1 MYSTYIEEEV
11 EETAKL
17 LKQQDGRL
25 IVNDEAQLILISAE
39 DEGSLERIREA
50 INKRQTN
57 GSNMLQHKKR
67 HFTT

>member
-39 DEGSLERIREA
+39 DEGSLEDH
-50 INKRQTN
+50 
-57 GSNMLQHKKR
+57 GSH
-67 HFTT
+67 